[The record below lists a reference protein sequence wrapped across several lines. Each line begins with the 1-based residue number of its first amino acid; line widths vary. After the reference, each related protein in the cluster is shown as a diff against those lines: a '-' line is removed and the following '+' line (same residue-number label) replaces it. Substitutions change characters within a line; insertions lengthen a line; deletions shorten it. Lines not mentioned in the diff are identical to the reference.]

1 MSHQNY
7 FVYILTNDDRHT
19 VLYIGVTN
27 ELERRA
33 NEHSLGRGVFSRNST
48 MRTSSSTLRRI
59 PIRKVRSRAKSS

>member
-27 ELERRA
+27 DWSDERM
-33 NEHSLGRGVFSRNST
+33 S
-48 MRTSSSTLRRI
+48 
-59 PIRKVRSRAKSS
+59 IR